1 MRCFLQPLSHILE
14 MLVELTFY
22 TMNVTVGYGGTKT
35 LTDASV
41 RNCSGDLKAYSP
53 SIIVGVRAF
62 TFHTSSH

>member
-1 MRCFLQPLSHILE
+1 

-62 TFHTSSH
+62 TSHTSSH